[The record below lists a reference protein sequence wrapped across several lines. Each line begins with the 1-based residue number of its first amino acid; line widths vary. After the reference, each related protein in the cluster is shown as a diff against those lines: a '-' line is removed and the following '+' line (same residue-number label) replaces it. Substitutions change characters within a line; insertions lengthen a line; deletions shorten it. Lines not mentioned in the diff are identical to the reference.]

1 MTQVKIFSL
10 AMLLMASALV
20 AVAALAFGHSDPGR
34 LLGLGIIELTVII
47 AFLMAW
53 YLPIGSHG
61 DGPRRGVSRF
71 LRKTRRRRVNRSH
84 NP

>member
-20 AVAALAFGHSDPGR
+20 ATAALAFAYSDPR
-34 LLGLGIIELTVII
+34 SLLGLGIIELTLQI

-53 YLPIGSHG
+53 YLAMGSHDG
-61 DGPRRGVSRF
+61 DP
-71 LRKTRRRRVNRSH
+71 
-84 NP
+84 